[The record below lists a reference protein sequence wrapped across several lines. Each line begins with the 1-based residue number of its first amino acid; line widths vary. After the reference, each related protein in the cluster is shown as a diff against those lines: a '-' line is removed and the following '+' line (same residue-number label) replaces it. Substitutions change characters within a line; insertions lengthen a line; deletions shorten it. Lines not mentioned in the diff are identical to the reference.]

1 LFSRQIIIQ
10 NDSVLNEFA
19 LVLDTGRCR
28 RLRRLAAPPI
38 KKQVHAFLRTV
49 RLLFFWRRNPV
60 TDGGWRID
68 LEVPSVL
75 ASAVFDGME
84 AIATSVAAS
93 EITEGGDWRITGY
106 TAGRPDGTPLIA
118 HLSALE
124 LAHGTPLPA
133 PVFAP
138 IPTTDWLLETQA
150 AFQPF
155 RVGRF
160 EIRPSHATTPV
171 PAAAVPLVIDA
182 SVAFGTGDHAS
193 TRGCLFAITR
203 IAKRRRYRRVLDM
216 GCGTGILA
224 FGALRLQPA
233 RAQGVDIDARSVRV
247 ARKNARIN
255 RLGARSH
262 FIVSPGYAGR
272 AVGRG
277 PRYDLIL
284 ANILARPLCRMS
296 ADLAAHLAPGGSAV
310 LAGLLWRQRA
320 MVIAAHRRQGLAL
333 VRAVRN
339 GSWCSLEL
347 KRRG

>member
-1 LFSRQIIIQ
+1 M
-10 NDSVLNEFA
+10 
-19 LVLDTGRCR
+19 
-28 RLRRLAAPPI
+28 
-38 KKQVHAFLRTV
+38 
-49 RLLFFWRRNPV
+49 

-68 LEVPSVL
+68 LEVPAVL
-75 ASAVFDGME
+75 ASAVSDGME
-84 AIATSVAAS
+84 AVATSVAAF
-93 EITEGGDWRITGY
+93 EIIEGGPAGDGTWCVTGY
-106 TAGRPDGTPLIA
+106 TADRPDITPLIA

-124 LAHGTPLPA
+124 LAHSTALPA
-133 PVFAP
+133 PVVAP

-155 RVGRF
+155 RIGRF

-171 PAAAVPLVIDA
+171 PAAAIPLVIDA

-193 TRGCLFAITR
+193 TRGCLLAISR

-224 FGALRLQPA
+224 FGALSLQPA
-233 RAQGVDIDARSVRV
+233 RALGVDIDARSVRV
-247 ARKNARIN
+247 ARENARIN
-255 RLGARSH
+255 RLSARSR
-262 FIVSPGYAGR
+262 FIACPGYAGR
-272 AVGRG
+272 TVGRG
-277 PRYDLIL
+277 RRYDLIL

-333 VRAVRN
+333 VRAVRD

-347 KRRG
+347 NKRG